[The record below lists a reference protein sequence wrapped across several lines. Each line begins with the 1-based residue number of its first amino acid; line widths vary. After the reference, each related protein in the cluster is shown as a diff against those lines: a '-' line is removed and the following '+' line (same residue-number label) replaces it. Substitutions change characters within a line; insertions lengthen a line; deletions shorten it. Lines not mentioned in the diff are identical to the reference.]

1 MKQLRAYIICII
13 STVALTTAP
22 LGGGLARAQSLTLGQ
37 NTMSNIAKSDPLIIT
52 GAIGT
57 QNTFYHSSVGDGYR
71 SPWANSLYANLNVSV
86 YGIAMPFAFYYS
98 NDNSS
103 FNYPHFSFHIDPA
116 YKNWR
121 GHFGRSTMTMSS
133 YVMNMSFNGIG
144 LEYNSQKARFGAF
157 YGELRNAINDDP
169 ADPSARQP
177 QYRRLGWGF
186 KAGYGS
192 SRSYIDLFLLR
203 ACDQSS
209 SVAPEWQQRIRP
221 QDNVAIALRGGL
233 GLAKWLSL
241 RGNLAFTAFST
252 DKQAE
257 RIHSTELDRWDKVFS
272 ARYSSLMR
280 MATDVSANLSLKNFN
295 TSIFYRMVQPDYTT
309 LGLYYT
315 SNNFQSLGINAS
327 ATLLKKMALVASFSG
342 QEDNITRNQLYT
354 TRGFVY
360 NASASTQVGDC
371 LQLSVGYNGYRQ
383 VQGDGTA
390 RVNDTTR
397 VDRRMNS
404 LYVTPSYVVDGDRLS
419 HVVSLTGSWTENNDL
434 NRFATGE
441 SDVTTLALGL
451 SHSLEVKP
459 WEMSFTTSLSHQ
471 QSDGYK
477 TRYTSDVLSVGTGRA
492 FLKDKSLSTS
502 ATLSLCYN
510 NIRHQQ
516 RNLSL
521 GAYLTAGYT
530 LKKVHVFSLS
540 SSFNKYSDTN
550 ITADRSSRGT
560 TEVTASLGYTYTFS
574 LLHLAKKVKSEKNE
588 E

>member
-1 MKQLRAYIICII
+1 MSKQTLARTLLFMSGLVIGWPVGVSAQTLTQNSI
-13 STVALTTAP
+13 ST
-22 LGGGLARAQSLTLGQ
+22 
-37 NTMSNIAKSDPLIIT
+37 IAKSDPLIIT

-86 YGIAMPFAFYYS
+86 YGISMPFAFYYS

-103 FNYPHFSFHIDPA
+103 FSYPHFSFHIDPN

-121 GHFGRSTMTMSS
+121 GHFGRSTMSMSS
-133 YVMNMSFNGIG
+133 YIMNMSFNGIG
-144 LEYNSQKARFGAF
+144 LEYNSSKMRFGAF

-169 ADPSARQP
+169 TDPSARQP

-203 ACDQSS
+203 AYDQSS

-233 GLAKWLSL
+233 GLTKWLSL
-241 RGNLAFTAFST
+241 RGNLSFSAFSS

-280 MATDVSANLSLKNFN
+280 IATDVSANLSLRNFN
-295 TSIFYRMVQPDYTT
+295 TSVIYRMVQPDYTT

-315 SNNFQSLGINAS
+315 ANNFQSLGINAS
-327 ATLLKKMALVASFSG
+327 TTLFKKIALMASFSG

-360 NASASTQVGDC
+360 NASASTQLSEN
-371 LQLSVGYNGYRQ
+371 LQLSAGYNGYRQ
-383 VQGDGTA
+383 VQSDGKA
-390 RVNDTTR
+390 AVNDTTR
-397 VDRRMNS
+397 INRRMNS
-404 LYVTPSYVVDGDRLS
+404 LYVTPSYVIEGERMSNVI
-419 HVVSLTGSWTENNDL
+419 SLTGSWTENKDL
-434 NRFATGE
+434 NRFATGQ
-441 SDVTTLALGL
+441 SDVKTLAMGL
-451 SHSLEVKP
+451 SHTLEMKP
-459 WEMSFTTSLSHQ
+459 WEMSFTTALSHQ
-471 QSDGYK
+471 QSDGYQ
-477 TRYTSDVLSVGTGRA
+477 TRYTSDVLSLGTGRA
-492 FLKDKSLSTS
+492 FLKDKSLNTS

-510 NIRHQQ
+510 DIRDQQ
-516 RNLSL
+516 KNLSI

-530 LKKVHVFSLS
+530 LKKVHAFTMSA
-540 SSFNKYSDTN
+540 SFNKYSDTN
-550 ITADRSSRGT
+550 ISDDRSNRGT
-560 TEVTASLGYTYTFS
+560 TEITASLGYTYTFS
-574 LLHLAKKVKSEKNE
+574 LLHLAKKSKVKNE